1 MKGFFECVPNFSEG
15 RDRAL
20 VEEIVKAVKSVP
32 GAFVLDL
39 EMDAD
44 HNRTVLTFVGSAE
57 ACSEAAFQACRRAS
71 QLIDLNHHKGAH
83 PRMGATDVVPFV
95 PLEGATMEDAVELA
109 RAVGKRIGE
118 ELAIPV
124 FLYESAATRP
134 ERQNLPTVRK
144 GEFEGLR
151 ELIGK
156 DPDRDPD
163 FGPKAIHATAG
174 ATAVGARPF
183 LIAYNLNLA
192 TEDVGVAKAIA
203 KEIREKDGG
212 FPGIRAMGFML
223 EELKMAQV
231 SVNVVDY
238 RKTSLATL
246 TQAVTE
252 KAAARGVQVHETELI
267 GLAPADALIGSGA
280 QYLKIRGFNP
290 EMIVETR
297 VAKAKAE
304 AGAHAAAQPFL
315 DAVAGPDPT
324 PGGGSV
330 SAFAGA
336 QATVA
341 HPHGRGAH
349 GGQEEVRGGRGARPG
364 AGRRLPGGP
373 GSLHGARGGGRPILR
388 RGVRG
393 VQDAQGDATRRR
405 PPARP
410 PSTPHSSTPRASPW
424 RPPPRPGLPGS
435 RRGDGAHREQQL
447 RHRRQRRRLHGPRRL
462 PGRPRQRP
470 HQPRGPDR
478 RRSGDAAARI
488 LRDRGSRR
496 QDPRP
501 PRRHTRQSAGLV
513 EYRVPKTEERPSRA
527 LGISV
532 ASPAPFTH
540 FRARQFG

>member
-20 VEEIVKAVKSVP
+20 VEEIVKAVRGVP
-32 GAFVLDL
+32 GALVLDL
-39 EMDAD
+39 EMDGD
-44 HNRTVLTFVGSAE
+44 HNRSVLTFVGTAE
-57 ACSEAAFQACRRAS
+57 ACAEGAFQAAKRAS

-83 PRMGATDVVPFV
+83 PRMGATDVIPFV
-95 PLEGATMEDAVELA
+95 PLEGASMEDAVELA
-109 RAVGKRIGE
+109 RLVAKRIGE
-118 ELAIPV
+118 ELGVPV
-124 FLYESAATRP
+124 YLYESAATRP
-134 ERQNLPTVRK
+134 ERQNLPSVRK

-151 ELIGK
+151 DLIGK
-156 DPDRDPD
+156 DPERDPD
-163 FGPKAIHATAG
+163 FGPKAIHPTAG

-183 LIAYNLNLA
+183 LIAYNLNLR
-192 TEDVGVAKAIA
+192 TEDVSVAKAIA

-252 KAAARGVQVHETELI
+252 KAAAQGVEVAETELI

-297 VAKAKAE
+297 VAMAKAE

-336 QATVA
+336 QAAALVRMVAGLTVGKKKYA
-341 HPHGRGAH
+341 
-349 GGQEEVRGGRGARPG
+349 EVEDRVKA
-364 AGRRLPGGP
+364 L
-373 GSLHGARGGGRPILR
+373 
-388 RGVRG
+388 
-393 VQDAQGDATRRR
+393 AQGAQEAQGRFMGLVAEDARSYD
-405 PPARP
+405 AV
-410 PSTPHSSTPRASPW
+410 SAAYK
-424 RPPPRPGLPGS
+424 LPKETDEQKS
-435 RRGDGAHREQQL
+435 IRGKAIEAAL
-447 RHRRQRRRLHGPRRL
+447 LN
-462 PGRPRQRP
+462 
-470 HQPRGPDR
+470 
-478 RRSGDAAARI
+478 AARVPLETAELALSTLEAAGEMARLGNANCVTDSAVAGFMAHTACLGALANVRI
-488 LRDRGSRR
+488 NLVGRTGEDADDLRTRGE
-496 QDPRP
+496 QLEAK
-501 PRRHTRQSAGLV
+501 SAVHRAEL
-513 EYRVPKTEERPSRA
+513 EKTLTQA
-527 LGISV
+527 LAG
-532 ASPAPFTH
+532 
-540 FRARQFG
+540 

>member
-1 MKGFFECVPNFSEG
+1 MMAASGLGGGRNHDHGAEIAARFFSEPVMKGLFECVPNFSEG
-15 RDRAL
+15 RDGAL
-20 VEEIVKAVKSVP
+20 VAEIVKAVRDVP

-39 EMDAD
+39 ESDAD
-44 HNRTVLTFVGSAE
+44 HNRSVLTFVGSAE
-57 ACSEAAFQACRRAS
+57 ACAEAAFQSCKRAS
-71 QLIDLNHHKGAH
+71 QLIDLNGHKGAH

-109 RAVGKRIGE
+109 RLVGERIGR
-118 ELAIPV
+118 ELDIPV
-124 FLYESAATRP
+124 FLYEAAATSP
-134 ERQNLPTVRK
+134 ERHNLPAVRK

-156 DPDRDPD
+156 DTSKDPD
-163 FGPKAIHATAG
+163 FGPRIIHPTAG

-183 LIAYNLNLA
+183 LIAYNVNLE
-192 TEDVGVAKAIA
+192 TEDVSVAKAIA

-246 TQAVTE
+246 TQAVTQR
-252 KAAARGVQVHETELI
+252 AAAVGVQVHETELI

-290 EMIVETR
+290 DMIIETR

-336 QATVA
+336 QASALLRMVAGLTVGKKKYAEVEARVKDLAARA
-341 HPHGRGAH
+341 HTAQGRFMAL
-349 GGQEEVRGGRGARPG
+349 VALD
-364 AGRRLPGGP
+364 AASYDAVSAAYRLPKDTDDQKTHRGIAIGEALLDAARVPMETACLALDMLGCAEEMARIGNANCVTDASVAGFMAHASCLGALANVRINLVGRAGGEVD
-373 GSLHGARGGGRPILR
+373 SLCARADDIEAKSASL
-388 RGVRG
+388 RGVL
-393 VQDAQGDATRRR
+393 DATL
-405 PPARP
+405 AR
-410 PSTPHSSTPRASPW
+410 S
-424 RPPPRPGLPGS
+424 L
-435 RRGDGAHREQQL
+435 
-447 RHRRQRRRLHGPRRL
+447 
-462 PGRPRQRP
+462 
-470 HQPRGPDR
+470 
-478 RRSGDAAARI
+478 
-488 LRDRGSRR
+488 
-496 QDPRP
+496 
-501 PRRHTRQSAGLV
+501 AG
-513 EYRVPKTEERPSRA
+513 
-527 LGISV
+527 
-532 ASPAPFTH
+532 
-540 FRARQFG
+540 

>member
-20 VEEIVKAVKSVP
+20 VEEIVKAVRSVT
-32 GAFVLDL
+32 GALVLDL

-57 ACSEAAFQACRRAS
+57 ACAEAAFQACKRAS

-109 RAVGKRIGE
+109 RLVGRRVGE

-192 TEDVGVAKAIA
+192 TEEVGVAKAIA

-246 TQAVTE
+246 TQSVTE
-252 KAAARGVQVHETELI
+252 KAEARGVQVHESELI

-290 EMIVETR
+290 DMIVENR

-336 QATVA
+336 QAASLVRMVA
-341 HPHGRGAH
+341 SLTAGKKKYAAVEPRVKELASSAQEAQSRFMALVAEDALSYDAVSAAYKLPKETDQEKASRSSAIDAALLDAARVPLETASLALATMRGAEEMARIGNANCVTDASVAGYMAH
-349 GGQEEVRGGRGARPG
+349 TACLGALANVRINLVGRTDADAGSLRTKSAEVEAAAAEVRA
-364 AGRRLPGGP
+364 L
-373 GSLHGARGGGRPILR
+373 L
-388 RGVRG
+388 
-393 VQDAQGDATRRR
+393 DATL
-405 PPARP
+405 A
-410 PSTPHSSTPRASPW
+410 
-424 RPPPRPGLPGS
+424 
-435 RRGDGAHREQQL
+435 
-447 RHRRQRRRLHGPRRL
+447 
-462 PGRPRQRP
+462 
-470 HQPRGPDR
+470 
-478 RRSGDAAARI
+478 
-488 LRDRGSRR
+488 
-496 QDPRP
+496 
-501 PRRHTRQSAGLV
+501 
-513 EYRVPKTEERPSRA
+513 KA
-527 LGISV
+527 L
-532 ASPAPFTH
+532 A
-540 FRARQFG
+540 